1 METKSKIPIN
11 QRLLSAGGH
20 LKAVTA
26 MVDSNVGNEIVVFQ
40 LYAIQNAIKAI
51 SRILVEESMN
61 EYFEDLLESRSS
73 EESQQA
79 LDSLL
84 SLYNRSINQY

>member
-1 METKSKIPIN
+1 METKSMVPIN
-11 QRLLSAGGH
+11 QRLLSARGH
-20 LKAVTA
+20 LKSVTA
-26 MVDSNVGNEIVVFQ
+26 MVESNVGNEIVLFL
-40 LYAIQNAIKAI
+40 LYAIQSAIKAI

-61 EYFEDLLESRSS
+61 EYFEALLSSRSL

-79 LDSLL
+79 LDSIL